1 MHPITLHLPV
11 KDHGNECGL
20 QGRTKPLPR
29 VKQTSVQKRIL
40 WVFSFFFFS
49 WGIVGLFLFSFIPL
63 PNLLQRESYPP
74 GRLSM
79 ALSGRYAVPTDACE
93 LT

>member
-29 VKQTSVQKRIL
+29 VKQTSVQKKNFVGFFPFSSFLEAL
-40 WVFSFFFFS
+40 WGCFFS
-49 WGIVGLFLFSFIPL
+49 LLFPSQTFSKGSHIL
-63 PNLLQRESYPP
+63 PAGYPWRKAVDMQFLLMPAS
-74 GRLSM
+74 
-79 ALSGRYAVPTDACE
+79 
-93 LT
+93 